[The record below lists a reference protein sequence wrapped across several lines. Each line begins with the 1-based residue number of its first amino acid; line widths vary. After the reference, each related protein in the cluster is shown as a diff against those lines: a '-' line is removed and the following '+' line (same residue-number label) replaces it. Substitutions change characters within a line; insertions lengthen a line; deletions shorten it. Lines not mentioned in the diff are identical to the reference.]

1 MTLALGL
8 LVGATTFGVLLPLGG
23 PLIRWLLQ
31 RGIGK
36 HIRVDGPA
44 QHQVKSGT
52 PTMGG
57 IYFVGGT
64 AAAAIVCAAVGF
76 SEALLPLIAMAAFAA
91 LGAIDDAIGLRDKTG
106 VGWLARSKFPVQWGT
121 ALVVALL
128 LYWLSPHHLLVLPG
142 TSPGLRVNIEL
153 GWWAVVIATPLL
165 VFISNAVNLADGQ
178 DGLAGGMSALA
189 YGAFGLIALM
199 DNAAPGLALFSFA
212 AVGSLG
218 AFLWYN
224 CHPAQLFMGDVGSEA
239 LGAGLVALAMLTGQW
254 LLLIV
259 ITLVFIIE
267 ALSMMLQV
275 AYFKYT
281 KRRYGEGRRILKMSP
296 LHHHYEL
303 SGIPE
308 ERITV
313 RFWLAAA
320 ACGAVAVA
328 LAAIGA

>member
-1 MTLALGL
+1 MTLALL
-8 LVGATTFGVLLPLGG
+8 FGAITFLALLPLGR
-23 PLIRWLLQ
+23 PLIHWLTQ

-57 IYFVGGT
+57 IYFVGGAVIGSL
-64 AAAAIVCAAVGF
+64 AAAALGH
-76 SEALLPLIAMAAFAA
+76 EETLLPVIAVAAFAA
-91 LGAIDDAIGLRDKTG
+91 LGAIDDWKGLRDASG
-106 VGWLARSKFPVQWGT
+106 VGWLARYKFPVQWGT
-121 ALVVALL
+121 ALIVALL
-128 LYWLSPHHLLVLPG
+128 LYWLTPEHLLVIPG
-142 TSPGLRVNIEL
+142 TGKSIEL

-165 VFISNAVNLADGQ
+165 VFISNAVNISDGQ

-189 YGAFGLIALM
+189 YAAFGLVALM
-199 DNAAPGLALFSFA
+199 RGNAGLTIFSFVM
-212 AVGSLG
+212 VGSLC

-224 CHPAQLFMGDVGSEA
+224 AHPASVFMGDIGSEA

-254 LLLIV
+254 IVLLV
-259 ITLVFIIE
+259 IALVFIVE
-267 ALSMMLQV
+267 ALSVMLQV
-275 AYFKYT
+275 SYFKYT

-296 LHHHYEL
+296 LHHHFEL
-303 SGIPE
+303 LGIPE

-320 ACGAVAVA
+320 VCCALGVA
-328 LAAIGA
+328 LAAWGA